1 MKLEEERTK
10 VEDLQ
15 KVNREKN
22 DMERIKRSILLK
34 KRIAESHSVSRDN
47 LHMNDLFNGRA

>member
-10 VEDLQ
+10 VEDIQ

-34 KRIAESHSVSRDN
+34 KKIAESHSVSRDN

>member
-34 KRIAESHSVSRDN
+34 KKIAESHSVSRDN

>member
-34 KRIAESHSVSRDN
+34 KKIAESHSVSRDN
-47 LHMNDLFNGRA
+47 LHMNDLF